1 MEKKLIIK
9 KKKYQGESMVV
20 TSRLPVELVTELDRI
35 AELSGRTRNEL
46 IQTCLEFA
54 VNNLEI
60 DDK

>member
-20 TSRLPVELVTELDRI
+20 TSRLPVELVTELDKI
-35 AELSGRTRNEL
+35 AEVSGRTRNEL

-54 VNNLEI
+54 IQNLEV